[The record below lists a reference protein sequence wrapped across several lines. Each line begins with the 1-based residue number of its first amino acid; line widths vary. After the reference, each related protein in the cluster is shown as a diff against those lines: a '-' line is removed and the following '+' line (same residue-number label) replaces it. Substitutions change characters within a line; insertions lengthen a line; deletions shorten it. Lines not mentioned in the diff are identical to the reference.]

1 MHSIQRFSI
10 PQNRFYGIWSSH
22 RPPASVEVN
31 KLFIK
36 ISESKKCRIT
46 VGGGEED
53 GAADGYLID
62 DSIANE
68 NFRSYE
74 EIKTG
79 AQKNRRGRKR

>member
-1 MHSIQRFSI
+1 MFDFTAFGLHIDHPLALVLTNF
-10 PQNRFYGIWSSH
+10 
-22 RPPASVEVN
+22 
-31 KLFIK
+31 FIK